1 MTGRGLPPWRARPSG
16 GFLAGAMQTALGVA
30 GGMLVADALS
40 NAFAD
45 GEEAVTGLAEE
56 ASATAEEAVSN
67 AGAIDRNCRT
77 ARTKRP
83 HDARFVELKG
93 RGAPRGMQRMDPC
106 ARLCP
111 GQRAVLRCCDIQMA
125 RGSSRTSTSL
135 RGMFSTGSSRS
146 TAPVRMALV
155 SMLSCAA
162 LSALWTIV
170 SPPSSFT
177 ARSPSVPSWP
187 LPESRMQTAF
197 PPQASARETKKAS
210 IGARRANLGRA
221 PLHP

>member
-1 MTGRGLPPWRARPSG
+1 
-16 GFLAGAMQTALGVA
+16 
-30 GGMLVADALS
+30 
-40 NAFAD
+40 
-45 GEEAVTGLAEE
+45 
-56 ASATAEEAVSN
+56 
-67 AGAIDRNCRT
+67 
-77 ARTKRP
+77 
-83 HDARFVELKG
+83 
-93 RGAPRGMQRMDPC
+93 MDPC
-106 ARLCP
+106 ARLV
-111 GQRAVLRCCDIQMA
+111 RVTRRFAMLRHPN
-125 RGSSRTSTSL
+125 GSRLFTHSTSL

-210 IGARRANLGRA
+210 IGARRANLGRVRS
-221 PLHP
+221 PVTRHPTW